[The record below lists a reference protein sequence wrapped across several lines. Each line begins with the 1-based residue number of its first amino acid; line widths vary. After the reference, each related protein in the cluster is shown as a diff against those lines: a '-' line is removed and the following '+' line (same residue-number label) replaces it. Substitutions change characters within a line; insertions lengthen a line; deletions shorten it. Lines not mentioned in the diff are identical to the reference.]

1 MIKTTVM
8 ALALMA
14 GAAAVQAQDAA
25 DVDCTDAQTQQDM
38 NACAEQDWMDAD
50 ADLNTAYGEA
60 KAIMQLYDEDLPKSE
75 KGAEANLRAAQRA
88 WVTFRDAACAAEG
101 YAMHGGS
108 AEPLLIY
115 GCRARLTQQRAAELR
130 MLAEY

>member
-1 MIKTTVM
+1 MIRILAIVM
-8 ALALMA
+8 LSA
-14 GAAAVQAQDAA
+14 GAATAQ
-25 DVDCTDAQTQQDM
+25 DVDCTNAQTQQEM

-50 ADLNTAYGEA
+50 ADLNAAYGEA
-60 KAIMQLYDEDLPKSE
+60 IAIMQLYDEDLPKSE

-115 GCRARLTQQRAAELR
+115 GCRARLTQQRAVELR

>member
-14 GAAAVQAQDAA
+14 GAATAQEI
-25 DVDCTDAQTQQDM
+25 DCTNAETQQEM
-38 NACAEQDWMDAD
+38 NACAEQDWMEAD
-50 ADLNTAYGEA
+50 ADLNTAYAEA
-60 KAIMQLYDEDLPKSE
+60 IAIMQLYDEDLPKSE

-101 YAMHGGS
+101 WAMHGGS

-115 GCRARLTQQRAAELR
+115 GCRARLTQQRAVELR